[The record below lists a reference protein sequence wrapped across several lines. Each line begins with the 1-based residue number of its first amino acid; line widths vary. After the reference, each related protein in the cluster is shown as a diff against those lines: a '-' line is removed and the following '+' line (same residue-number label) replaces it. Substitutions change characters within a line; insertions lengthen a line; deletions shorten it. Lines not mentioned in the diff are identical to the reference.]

1 MACHVSRHISISFTD
16 STTSQFHAI
25 ASGEIIRQWPP
36 AVTTWGSRKTCSPSW
51 KRKRS
56 RAGTP
61 DELAVETL
69 RAGLRQQSWQ
79 AKAARWQEY
88 GKASGYTA
96 DDVPDVVRQWRNE
109 QHGR

>member
-1 MACHVSRHISISFTD
+1 MATSGNNVRLPEDLLAELEAQAQSR
-16 STTSQFHAI
+16 
-25 ASGEIIRQWPP
+25 GL
-36 AVTTWGSRKTCSPSW
+36 
-51 KRKRS
+51 
-56 RAGTP
+56 TP

-79 AKAARWQEY
+79 ANLARWQEY
-88 GKASGYTA
+88 GKTSGYTD

>member
-1 MACHVSRHISISFTD
+1 MATSGNNVRLPEDLLAELEAQANSR
-16 STTSQFHAI
+16 
-25 ASGEIIRQWPP
+25 GL
-36 AVTTWGSRKTCSPSW
+36 
-51 KRKRS
+51 
-56 RAGTP
+56 TP

-88 GKASGYTA
+88 GRSSGYME
-96 DDVPDVVRQWRNE
+96 DDVSDVVRHWRNE

>member
-1 MACHVSRHISISFTD
+1 MATRGNNVRLPEDLLAELEAQAHSR
-16 STTSQFHAI
+16 
-25 ASGEIIRQWPP
+25 GL
-36 AVTTWGSRKTCSPSW
+36 
-51 KRKRS
+51 
-56 RAGTP
+56 TP

>member
-1 MACHVSRHISISFTD
+1 MATSGNNVRLPEDLLAELEAQAQSR
-16 STTSQFHAI
+16 
-25 ASGEIIRQWPP
+25 GL
-36 AVTTWGSRKTCSPSW
+36 
-51 KRKRS
+51 
-56 RAGTP
+56 TP

-69 RAGLRQQSWQ
+69 RVGLRQQSWQ

-96 DDVPDVVRQWRNE
+96 DEVPDVIRQWRSE

>member
-1 MACHVSRHISISFTD
+1 MATSGNNVRLPEDLVAELKAQAQSR
-16 STTSQFHAI
+16 
-25 ASGEIIRQWPP
+25 GL
-36 AVTTWGSRKTCSPSW
+36 
-51 KRKRS
+51 
-56 RAGTP
+56 TP
-61 DELAVETL
+61 DELAVEAL

-96 DDVPDVVRQWRNE
+96 DDVPDAVRQWRNE